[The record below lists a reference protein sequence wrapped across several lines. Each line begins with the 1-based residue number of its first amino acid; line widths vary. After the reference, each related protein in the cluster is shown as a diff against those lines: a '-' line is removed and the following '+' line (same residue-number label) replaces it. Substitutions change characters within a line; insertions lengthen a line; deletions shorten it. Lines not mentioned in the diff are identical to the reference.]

1 MLFGENPKVCSPR
14 CGSIFAE
21 ESDLPV
27 LDLDPRVWCAD
38 YHPKDIGLLLFSLLK
53 CFQKSILKLR
63 GSLLQDRSDKKK
75 EKAKEQKEK
84 EEGKEDKGK
93 EKGKEEKSEPTEE
106 ERKEQERREQEQLLI
121 HGQ

>member
-1 MLFGENPKVCSPR
+1 MEQFFGHLFQ
-14 CGSIFAE
+14 F
-21 ESDLPV
+21 LFQ
-27 LDLDPRVWCAD
+27 LDGMHTLQLID
-38 YHPKDIGLLLFSLLK
+38 HLLHK
-53 CFQKSILKLR
+53 IR
-63 GSLLQDRSDKKK
+63 R
-75 EKAKEQKEK
+75 KAKEQKEK